1 MNHVPLDPETARKV
15 TSSLNY
21 RIEIGGEPLVIAIA
35 QDAENGD
42 VLMTAFANEEA
53 VYRTLTTGYAHYW
66 STSRREVWKKGEESG
81 HVQRVVE
88 VRVDCDKDAVLYVVE
103 QEGGACHTGYRSCFY
118 RRVTRDGSFEVVM
131 DRVFNP
137 DEVYR

>member
-137 DEVYR
+137 ELIY

>member
-42 VLMTAFANEEA
+42 VLMTAFANKEA

-81 HVQRVVE
+81 HVQLVVE

-131 DRVFNP
+131 DRVFSP

>member
-1 MNHVPLDPETARKV
+1 MSHVPLDPEIARKV

-21 RIEIGGEPLVIAIA
+21 RFEIGEEPLVIAIA

-88 VRVDCDKDAVLYVVE
+88 VRVDCDKDAVLYLVE

-118 RRVTRDGSFEVVM
+118 RRVTRDGSLEAVM

-137 DEVYR
+137 EDVYR

>member
-1 MNHVPLDPETARKV
+1 MSHVPLDPETARRV
-15 TSSLNY
+15 ASSLNY
-21 RIEIGGEPLVIAIA
+21 RFEIGGDPKVIAIA

-88 VRVDCDKDAVLYVVE
+88 VRVDCDEDAVLYLVE

>member
-1 MNHVPLDPETARKV
+1 MSHVPLDPETARKV

-21 RIEIGGEPLVIAIA
+21 RFEIGGEPLVIAIA

>member
-21 RIEIGGEPLVIAIA
+21 RIEIGGEPLVIAIT

-131 DRVFNP
+131 DRVFSP

>member
-118 RRVTRDGSFEVVM
+118 RRVTRDGSFEAVM
-131 DRVFNP
+131 DRVFSP